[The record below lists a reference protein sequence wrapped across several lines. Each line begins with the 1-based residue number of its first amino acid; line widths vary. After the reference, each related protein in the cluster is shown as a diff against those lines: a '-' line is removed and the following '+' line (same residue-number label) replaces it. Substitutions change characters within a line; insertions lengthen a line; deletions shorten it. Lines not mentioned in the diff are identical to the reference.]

1 MSKNSYPSV
10 QNIYP
15 KMQNCNKMSEF
26 LAPGLYN
33 KQSTSGKQFTPL
45 TLCYYSRIFLRI
57 LLKVTQQC

>member
-26 LAPGLYN
+26 LAPGHYNSSPLLGNNLHHLLYV
-33 KQSTSGKQFTPL
+33 TIVEF
-45 TLCYYSRIFLRI
+45 FLGF
-57 LLKVTQQC
+57 C